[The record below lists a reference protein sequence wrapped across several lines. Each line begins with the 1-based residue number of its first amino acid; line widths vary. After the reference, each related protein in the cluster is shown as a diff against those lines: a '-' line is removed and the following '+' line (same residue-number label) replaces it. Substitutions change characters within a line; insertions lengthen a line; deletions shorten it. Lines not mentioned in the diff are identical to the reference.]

1 MAAPAAVPQSRTGR
15 WKDALELASKKE
27 SGWRRMVKKIIAR
40 YRGDDCM
47 DEMGDKKKETFNIL
61 WSNIET
67 LRPSLYNRT
76 PTPDIRRRYDDKD
89 PIAKAISELLNR
101 SCEYCMDAYDF
112 DGVMVAAVHDSLLTG
127 RGVTRV
133 RYEPVMGNPDEQE
146 EQADIAE
153 GDFTDAKEQEA
164 PETDDPAEPMQ
175 EVVYQKVCLE
185 PVSWDDFRCEPVRR
199 WADVTW
205 VAFRLFLTKQQL
217 VEKFGPE
224 KAELVPLDHTALDK
238 ADTDNDN
245 QADEKKEE
253 NNRGKVWEIWD
264 KTTRKVIW
272 MAPESETPIL
282 LVEDDPLELS
292 CFFPCPMPLY
302 QTEDTTSLIPIPDFK
317 LYQTLA
323 DDLDRTTLRIIGLTK
338 AMKVRGIYDSS
349 LPELD
354 HLYDDGDKTLIPAQN
369 VTALLERGGLD
380 KAIWFAPLETLIVTM
395 RELVAHREVIKAS
408 IYEVTGI
415 SDIMRG
421 QTVASETMGAQQLK
435 SQWGTL
441 RLQRRQRAVQ
451 RYARDLLRLMTE
463 VISEKFD
470 PQTFTI
476 MTGIRHLTNEQKPV
490 AQQQMM
496 MAQQSGQPV
505 PPEMQEQLAA
515 PTWEEILSVLR
526 DEMVL
531 SYRVDVETDS
541 TIQADEMQEKQDM
554 TELMA
559 GMSQFV
565 ATIGPAVQSGYL
577 PVEVAKSLM
586 LTAVRKFKAGGELEA
601 AIENIQPPPP
611 QQKQDDGSQAQLQM
625 QQMQMQHEQQLKQAD
640 IQHEQALKSAE
651 LQNGQQVEAIKAATA
666 QAKIQSDERI
676 AQLNAQVEQQRMA
689 LDHEKAIAQLVQ
701 AEAADKRAMQTRGEV
716 TA

>member
-1 MAAPAAVPQSRTGR
+1 MSSASR

-27 SGWRRMVKKIIAR
+27 SGWRRMSKKIIAR

-47 DEMGDKKKETFNIL
+47 DEMGEKKKETFNIL

-101 SCEYCMDAYDF
+101 STEYCMDAYDF
-112 DGVMVAAVHDSLLTG
+112 DGAMVAAVHDSLLTG

-133 RYEPVMGNPDEQE
+133 RYEPVMGSPDEQE
-146 EQADIAE
+146 EQADIAD
-153 GDFTDAKEQEA
+153 GDFTDAKENEA
-164 PETDDPAEPMQ
+164 PETDDPAEPTQ

-185 PVSWDDFRCEPVRR
+185 PVAWDDFRCEPVRR

-217 VEKFGPE
+217 MEKFGHE
-224 KAELVPLDHTALDK
+224 KAASVPLDHTSLEK

-264 KTTRKVIW
+264 KASRKVIW
-272 MAPESETPIL
+272 MAPESDSPVL
-282 LVEDDPLELS
+282 LVEDDTLELS
-292 CFFPCPMPLY
+292 GFFPCAAPLY

-354 HLYDDGDKTLIPAQN
+354 HLYDDGDATLIPAQN

-476 MTGIRHLTNEQKPV
+476 MTGIRHLTNEQKAM
-490 AQQQMM
+490 AQQQVM

-505 PPEMQEQLAA
+505 LPEMQEQLSA

-577 PVEVAKSLM
+577 PIEVAKSLM
-586 LTAVRKFKAGGELEA
+586 LSAVRKFKAGGELEA
-601 AIENIQPPPP
+601 AIENIQPPPAQP
-611 QQKQDDGSQAQLQM
+611 QQDDGSKAQLQM

-640 IQHEQALKSAE
+640 IQHQQAMKSAE
-651 LQNGQQVEAIKAATA
+651 LQNSQQVEAIKAATE

-676 AQLNAQVEQQRMA
+676 AQLNAQTEQQRMA
-689 LDHEKAIAQLVQ
+689 LDHEKNMAALMQ
-701 AEAADKRAMQTRGEV
+701 AEASDRRSMMTRGEV
-716 TA
+716 SV

>member
-1 MAAPAAVPQSRTGR
+1 MSLASR
-15 WKDALELASKKE
+15 WKDALDLASKKE
-27 SGWRRMVKKIIAR
+27 SGWRRMSKKIIAR

-47 DEMGDKKKETFNIL
+47 DEMGEKKKETFNIL

-89 PIAKAISELLNR
+89 PIAKTISELLNR
-101 SCEYCMDAYDF
+101 STEYCMDAYDF
-112 DGVMVAAVHDSLLTG
+112 DGAMVAAVHDSLLTG

-133 RYEPVMGNPDEQE
+133 RYEPVMGSPDEQE
-146 EQADIAE
+146 EQADITE
-153 GDFTDAKEQEA
+153 GDFTDAKENEA
-164 PETDDPAEPMQ
+164 PETDDAAGPMQ

-224 KAELVPLDHTALDK
+224 KAASVPLDHTAIEK
-238 ADTDNDN
+238 ADTDNEN

-264 KTTRKVIW
+264 KASRKVIW
-272 MAPESETPIL
+272 MAPESDSPVL
-282 LVEDDPLELS
+282 LVEDDTLELS
-292 CFFPCPMPLY
+292 GFFPCAAPLY

-354 HLYDDGDKTLIPAQN
+354 HLYDDGDATLIPAQN

-476 MTGIRHLTNEQKPV
+476 MTGIRHMTNEQKAM
-490 AQQQMM
+490 AQQQTMA
-496 MAQQSGQPV
+496 AQQSGQPV
-505 PPEMQEQLAA
+505 PPEIQQQMSA

-577 PVEVAKSLM
+577 PIEVAKSLM
-586 LTAVRKFKAGGELEA
+586 LSAVRKFKAGGELEA
-601 AIENIQPPPP
+601 AIENIQPPPAQP
-611 QQKQDDGSQAQLQM
+611 QQDDGSKAQLQM

-640 IQHEQALKSAE
+640 IQHQQAMKQAE
-651 LQNGQQVEAIKAATA
+651 LQNSQQVEAIKAATE

-676 AQLNAQVEQQRMA
+676 AQLNAQTEQQRMA
-689 LDHEKAIAQLVQ
+689 MDHEKNMAALMQ
-701 AEAADKRAMQTRGEV
+701 AEASDRRSMMTRGEV

>member
-1 MAAPAAVPQSRTGR
+1 MSSASR
-15 WKDALELASKKE
+15 WKDALDLASKKE
-27 SGWRRMVKKIIAR
+27 SGWRRMSKKIIAR

-47 DEMGDKKKETFNIL
+47 DEMGEKKKETFNIL

-101 SCEYCMDAYDF
+101 STEYCMDAYDF
-112 DGVMVAAVHDSLLTG
+112 DGAMVAAVHDSLLTG

-133 RYEPVMGNPDEQE
+133 RYEPVMGSPDGQE
-146 EQADIAE
+146 EQ
-153 GDFTDAKEQEA
+153 
-164 PETDDPAEPMQ
+164 DDLAEPMQ

-185 PVSWDDFRCEPVRR
+185 PVAWDDFRCEPVRR

-217 VEKFGPE
+217 VEKFGHE
-224 KAELVPLDHTALDK
+224 KAASVPLDHTSLEK

-264 KTTRKVIW
+264 KTSRKVIW
-272 MAPESETPIL
+272 MAPESDSPVL
-282 LVEDDPLELS
+282 LVEDDTLELS
-292 CFFPCPMPLY
+292 GFFPCAAPLY

-354 HLYDDGDKTLIPAQN
+354 HLYDDGDATLIPAQN

-476 MTGIRHLTNEQKPV
+476 MTGIRHMTNEQKAM

-496 MAQQSGQPV
+496 AAQQSGQPV
-505 PPEMQEQLAA
+505 PPEIQQQMSA

-577 PVEVAKSLM
+577 PIEVAKSLM
-586 LTAVRKFKAGGELEA
+586 LSAVRKFKAGGELEA
-601 AIENIQPPPP
+601 AIENIQPPPAQP
-611 QQKQDDGSQAQLQM
+611 QQDDGSKAQLQM

-640 IQHEQALKSAE
+640 IQHQQAMKSAE
-651 LQNGQQVEAIKAATA
+651 LQNSQQVEAIKAATE

-676 AQLNAQVEQQRMA
+676 AQLNAQTEQQRMA
-689 LDHEKAIAQLVQ
+689 LDHEKNMAALMQ
-701 AEAADKRAMQTRGEV
+701 AEASDRRSMMTRGEV

>member
-1 MAAPAAVPQSRTGR
+1 MSLASR
-15 WKDALELASKKE
+15 WKDALELADKKE

-47 DEMGDKKKETFNIL
+47 DEMGEKKKETFNIL

-89 PIAKAISELLNR
+89 PIAKAISELLSR
-101 SCEYCMDAYDF
+101 SNEYCMDAYDF
-112 DGVMVAAVHDSLLTG
+112 DGAMVAAVHDSLLTG

-133 RYEPVMGNPDEQE
+133 RYEPVMADADESE
-146 EQADIAE
+146 EQTDIAE
-153 GDFTDAKEQEA
+153 GDFTDAKGEK
-164 PETDDPAEPMQ
+164 PETDDAQPQQ

-217 VEKFGPE
+217 DEKFG
-224 KAELVPLDHTALDK
+224 AEIAADVPLDHTALDK

-264 KTTRKVIW
+264 KTTRKVVW
-272 MAPESETPIL
+272 LAPESERQVL
-282 LVEDDPLELS
+282 LVEDDPIELS
-292 CFFPCPMPLY
+292 SFFPCAMPLY

-323 DDLDRTTLRIIGLTK
+323 DDLDRTTLRIIGLTR

-354 HLYDDGDKTLIPAQN
+354 HLYDDGDATLIPAQN

-395 RELVAHREVIKAS
+395 RELVAHREVIKSS

-463 VISEKFD
+463 VIAEKFY

-476 MTGIRHLTNEQKPV
+476 MTGIRYMTGEQKAM

-496 MAQQSGQPV
+496 LMQQSGQPI
-505 PPEMQEQLAA
+505 PPEMQEAISS
-515 PTWEEILSVLR
+515 PTWDEIQSVLR

-554 TELMA
+554 TELMS
-559 GMSQFV
+559 GMAQFV

-611 QQKQDDGSQAQLQM
+611 QPKEQDNTLQVE
-625 QQMQMQHEQQLKQAD
+625 QMRMEHEQQLKQAD
-640 IQHEQALKSAE
+640 IQHQQAMKSAE
-651 LQNGQQVEAIKAATA
+651 LQNSQQVEAIKAATE
-666 QAKIQSDERI
+666 QQKMQSQEAI
-676 AQLNAQVEQQRMA
+676 AQLNAQVEQMRMQ
-689 LDHEKAIAQLVQ
+689 LDHEKNMAAIVQ
-701 AEAADKRAMQTRGEV
+701 AEVSDRRSMMTRGEIQQ
-716 TA
+716 

>member
-1 MAAPAAVPQSRTGR
+1 MSSASR
-15 WKDALELASKKE
+15 WKDALDLASKKE
-27 SGWRRMVKKIIAR
+27 SGWRRMSKKIIAR

-47 DEMGDKKKETFNIL
+47 DEMGEKKKETFNIL

-101 SCEYCMDAYDF
+101 STEYCMDAYDF
-112 DGVMVAAVHDSLLTG
+112 DGAMVAAVHDSLLTG

-133 RYEPVMGNPDEQE
+133 RYEPVMGSPDGQE
-146 EQADIAE
+146 EQDDIAE
-153 GDFTDAKEQEA
+153 GDFTDAKESEA
-164 PETDDPAEPMQ
+164 PESDGLAEPMQ

-185 PVSWDDFRCEPVRR
+185 PVAWDDFRCEPVRR

-217 VEKFGPE
+217 VEKFGHE
-224 KAELVPLDHTALDK
+224 KAASVPLDHTSLEK

-264 KTTRKVIW
+264 KTSRKVIW
-272 MAPESETPIL
+272 MAPESDSPVL
-282 LVEDDPLELS
+282 LVEDDTLELS
-292 CFFPCPMPLY
+292 GFFPCAAPLY

-354 HLYDDGDKTLIPAQN
+354 HLYDDGDATLIPAQN

-380 KAIWFAPLETLIVTM
+380 KAIWFAPLETLIATM

-476 MTGIRHLTNEQKPV
+476 MTGIRHMTNEQKAM
-490 AQQQMM
+490 AQQQMIA
-496 MAQQSGQPV
+496 AQQPGQPV
-505 PPEMQEQLAA
+505 PPELQAEMSA

-526 DEMVL
+526 DEVVL

-541 TIQADEMQEKQDM
+541 TIQADEVQEKQDM
-554 TELMA
+554 TDLMA
-559 GMSQFV
+559 GMAQFV

-577 PVEVAKSLM
+577 PIEVAKSLM
-586 LTAVRKFKAGGELEA
+586 LSAVRKFKAGGELEA

-611 QQKQDDGSQAQLQM
+611 QQKQDDGKQAQLQM
-625 QQMQMQHEQQLKQAD
+625 QLQHERQLKQAD
-640 IQHEQALKSAE
+640 IQHQQAMKSAE
-651 LQNGQQVEAIKAATA
+651 LQNSQQVEAIKAATE

-676 AQLNAQVEQQRMA
+676 AQLNAQTEQQRMA
-689 LDHEKAIAQLVQ
+689 LDHEKNMAALMQ
-701 AEAADKRAMQTRGEV
+701 AEASDRRSMMTRGEV

>member
-1 MAAPAAVPQSRTGR
+1 MSTASR
-15 WKDALELASKKE
+15 WKDAIELASKKE
-27 SGWRRMVKKIIAR
+27 SSWRRMSSKIIKR
-40 YRGDDCM
+40 YRGDDCV
-47 DEMGDKKKETFNIL
+47 DNDGEKKRETFNIL

-101 SCEYCMDAYDF
+101 STEYCMDAYDF
-112 DGVMVAAVHDSLLTG
+112 DGVMTAAVHDSLLTG

-133 RYEPVMGNPDEQE
+133 RYEPVLGSPDEQE

-153 GDFTDAKEQEA
+153 GDLTDAKENEA
-164 PETDDPAEPMQ
+164 PETDDAKGLMQ

-205 VAFRLFLTKQQL
+205 VAFRLFLSKQQL

-224 KAELVPLDHTALDK
+224 KAASVPLDHTALEK
-238 ADTDNDN
+238 ADTDNEN
-245 QADEKKEE
+245 QVDEKKEE

-264 KTTRKVIW
+264 KTERKVIW
-272 MAPESETPIL
+272 MAPESDSPVL
-282 LVEDDPLELS
+282 LVEDDTLELS
-292 CFFPCPMPLY
+292 GFFPCAAPLY

-354 HLYDDGDKTLIPAQN
+354 HLYDDGDATLIPAQN

-380 KAIWFAPLETLIVTM
+380 KAIWFAPLETLIVTL

-451 RYARDLLRLMTE
+451 RYARDLLRLMVE
-463 VISEKFD
+463 VIAEKFD

-476 MTGIRHLTNEQKPV
+476 MTGIRHLTNDQKAMMQQQLMA
-490 AQQQMM
+490 AQQ
-496 MAQQSGQPV
+496 AGQPV
-505 PPEMQEQLAA
+505 PPEMQAQLNE

-541 TIQADEMQEKQDM
+541 TIQADEAQEKQDM

-586 LTAVRKFKAGGELEA
+586 LSAVRKFKAGGELEA

-625 QQMQMQHEQQLKQAD
+625 QKMQQDHEQQLKQAD
-640 IQHEQALKSAE
+640 IQHQQAMKAAE
-651 LQNGQQVEAIKAATA
+651 LQNSQQVEAIKAATE

-676 AQLNAQVEQQRMA
+676 AQLNAQTEQQRMA
-689 LDHEKAIAQLVQ
+689 LDHEKNMAALMQ
-701 AEAADKRAMQTRGEV
+701 AEASDRRSMMTRGEV
-716 TA
+716 SV